1 MARCGITPLILAA
14 ENGKDAVVDQMMA
27 KGADITE
34 VNQFGGTALTMAIQ
48 HCRCEEGIDDRTEL
62 TKNVVESLLRV
73 RKSPLLP
80 PMSRIAF
87 SILLQWIATIY
98 E

>member
-1 MARCGITPLILAA
+1 MI
-14 ENGKDAVVDQMMA
+14 A

-48 HCRCEEGIDDRTEL
+48 HCRCEEGIDDKTEL

-73 RKSPLLP
+73 RKSRLRPPMSGLP